1 MDGRNGFSV
10 HETQPSTGSP
20 SCGWLSGDFAHSNNE
35 ARHRVEHLKS
45 QQNWE
50 KPRLANSGV
59 YPDAQQENLD
69 YSIGRHALPQ
79 LYLAR

>member
-10 HETQPSTGSP
+10 HETPPSTGSP
-20 SCGWLSGDFAHSNNE
+20 PTASCRGILLMATIE
-35 ARHRVEHLKS
+35 ARHHVEHLKS

-50 KPRLANSGV
+50 NPRLANSGV

-69 YSIGRHALPQ
+69 HSIGRHALLQ

>member
-1 MDGRNGFSV
+1 MASST
-10 HETQPSTGSP
+10 HEPLPSSGY
-20 SCGWLSGDFAHSNNE
+20 GWLSGDFAHGNNE
-35 ARHRVEHLKS
+35 ARHHVEHLKS

-59 YPDAQQENLD
+59 YADAQQENLD
-69 YSIGRHALPQ
+69 HSIGRHALPQ